1 MSDDGLFRTYLSVA
15 HYARPV
21 VAIGIAVW
29 VLFVADVGTISVVGV
44 TVDGRIPILLFTA
57 AFGTTPLWNSYH
69 PADLLDD

>member
-21 VAIGIAVW
+21 VAVGVAVW
-29 VLFVADVGTISVVGV
+29 VFFVADIGTISVAGV

-57 AFGTTPLWNSYH
+57 AFGTTPLWNSYR
-69 PADLLDD
+69 PGNLLDD